1 MINLLKNSNDNTG
14 ILASNL
20 YTYIN
25 SAKGDIQYLTY
36 EYLKNINLTKVSFL
50 SFKYLYGQF
59 ANNLGAY
66 YHLIE
71 LIDTRRNN
79 NLNY

>member
-25 SAKGDIQYLTY
+25 SANGDIQYLTY
-36 EYLKNINLTKVSFL
+36 EYLKSINLTKVSFL

-71 LIDTRRNN
+71 LIDTRRND